1 MGLEIIETP
10 VGFLP
15 KYDDLK
21 ALFHDIIGK
30 EYPRELYDMQFSLYI
45 DKILARIE
53 LQEEAYGKEENLPA
67 TLFEVYAE
75 QREGLQAMKAE
86 FGSVVKPE
94 QLGG

>member
-1 MGLEIIETP
+1 MWMPSRHPI
-10 VGFLP
+10 GFLP
-15 KYDDLK
+15 KYEDLK
-21 ALFHDIIGK
+21 ALFRELIDK
-30 EYPRELYDMQFSLYI
+30 DYPRELYDMQFSLYL

-75 QREGLQAMKAE
+75 QRKGLQAMKAKY
-86 FGSVVKPE
+86 GSIVKPE

>member
-1 MGLEIIETP
+1 MDAIETP
-10 VGFLP
+10 IGFLP
-15 KYDDLK
+15 RYDDLK
-21 ALFHDIIGK
+21 ALFRDLINK
-30 EYPRELYDMQFSLYI
+30 DYPRELYDKQFSLYI

-75 QREGLQAMKAE
+75 QREGLLAMKAKY
-86 FGSVVKPE
+86 GSVVKPE